1 MSSETSVAMWARPS
15 PRSPTK
21 PTAALPSTDGRSPRV
36 EPVQVETGATEVV
49 AAAIADLLA
58 DRTRP
63 VLVALDGRSGA
74 GKTTLARVVAAKV
87 GAGVIEGDDFYAGG
101 TADAWDAM
109 SPAAMVDHCIDWAR
123 QREVLAALAL
133 GRDATWFPY
142 DWNADDGRLS
152 TDADTC
158 RAAPAVILEGAYSA
172 RPELADLLD
181 LRILLDTDPIVRRD
195 RLLQRE
201 GRGYRTE
208 WEARWS
214 VAEDH
219 YFTLVM
225 PPTAFDLIV
234 ST

>member
-1 MSSETSVAMWARPS
+1 M
-15 PRSPTK
+15 
-21 PTAALPSTDGRSPRV
+21 
-36 EPVQVETGATEVV
+36 QVEGGATFVV

-58 DRTRP
+58 DRTHP

-74 GKTTLARVVAAKV
+74 GKTTLARAVAAKV
-87 GAGVIEGDDFYAGG
+87 GAGVIEGDAFYAGG
-101 TADAWDAM
+101 TAEAWDAM
-109 SPAAMVDHCIDWAR
+109 TPAAMTDHCVDWAR
-123 QREVLAALAL
+123 QREVLTALAS

-152 TDADTC
+152 TDSDTC

-181 LRILLDTDPIVRRD
+181 LLILLETDSIVRRD

-201 GRGYRTE
+201 GRDYRTE

-219 YFTLVM
+219 YFTSVM
-225 PPTAFDLIV
+225 PPTAFDLTV
-234 ST
+234 HT